1 MAGALKVAS
10 ETGADAALDDA
21 EGLAVALLAGGFAE
35 AESAADDSSSH
46 TVESGEATRFPAA
59 GNCCAD
65 ADADRPAVS
74 VLCGG
79 RLVAKSTTVSAATS
93 TQRASS
99 G

>member
-10 ETGADAALDDA
+10 ETGAAAALGDAAGLEDA
-21 EGLAVALLAGGFAE
+21 LVAGGFAE
-35 AESAADDSSSH
+35 TKSTLDASSSH

-59 GNCCAD
+59 GNCCAG
-65 ADADRPAVS
+65 ADDRPEVS
-74 VLCGG
+74 ALCGG
-79 RLVAKSTTVSAATS
+79 RLVAKRTTVSAATS